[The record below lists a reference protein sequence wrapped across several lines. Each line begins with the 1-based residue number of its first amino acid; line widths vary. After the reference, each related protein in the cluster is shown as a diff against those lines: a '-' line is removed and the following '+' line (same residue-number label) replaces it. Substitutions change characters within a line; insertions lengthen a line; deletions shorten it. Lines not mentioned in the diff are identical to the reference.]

1 MQQRNYEDELTHH
14 THQQNGT
21 ESQFHDAYEAAV
33 DSVQS
38 DLGATHPL
46 RIDGEAVTT
55 DDSFVVKSPGDFDLE
70 IGEFAAG
77 EAAEV
82 EAAVDVA
89 SAAHPDW
96 EDRDPSSRT
105 EVFTTAADLLRDRK
119 YEIRRRALPRKRQN
133 RTEAM
138 ADVDEAIDSSSPTA
152 SRIPIGS

>member
-21 ESQFHDAYEAAV
+21 ESQFHDAY
-33 DSVQS
+33 
-38 DLGATHPL
+38 
-46 RIDGEAVTT
+46 
-55 DDSFVVKSPGDFDLE
+55 
-70 IGEFAAG
+70 
-77 EAAEV
+77 

-119 YEIRRRALPRKRQN
+119 YEFAAALSLENGKN